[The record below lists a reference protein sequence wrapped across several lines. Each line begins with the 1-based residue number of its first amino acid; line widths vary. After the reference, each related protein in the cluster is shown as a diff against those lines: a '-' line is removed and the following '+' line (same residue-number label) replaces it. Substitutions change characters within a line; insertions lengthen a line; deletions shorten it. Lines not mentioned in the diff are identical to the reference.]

1 VRPRPP
7 THSDRSA
14 RRGRV
19 RHVADPVRR
28 ARAAARRGPR
38 RCRSPTWRRRR
49 PVAALRCRA
58 GTARFA
64 CGVRHSDPAR
74 SGARPVWADV
84 HLHRPRRVRRDG
96 PRQGMTT
103 TIELPWP
110 SGFSLAASSRFVMNF
125 AASQGGEAA
134 SALNLTFALDRTW
147 LPVGVRVT
155 AGDGVISAE
164 VVTNPEGASAAS
176 IHENLVRILNLHVE
190 NDPLARIGSE
200 DRIVEHLRQRYPGLR
215 PVQFPTPWEAAAW
228 AVIGHRVRITQAAAI
243 KQRLSAQ
250 FGHRTEFPGGQVLD
264 SFPGP
269 EVLLSLPAMPGL
281 TVRKFDTLRG
291 IARATLDGVLDAERL
306 LSLPSAKASS
316 ELQSLYGIGPFSAEL
331 IL

>member
-1 VRPRPP
+1 
-7 THSDRSA
+7 
-14 RRGRV
+14 
-19 RHVADPVRR
+19 
-28 ARAAARRGPR
+28 
-38 RCRSPTWRRRR
+38 
-49 PVAALRCRA
+49 
-58 GTARFA
+58 
-64 CGVRHSDPAR
+64 
-74 SGARPVWADV
+74 
-84 HLHRPRRVRRDG
+84 
-96 PRQGMTT
+96 MTT

-134 SALNLTFALDRTW
+134 SALNLAFALDRTW

-155 AGDGVISAE
+155 AGDGAIRAE
-164 VVTNPEGASAAS
+164 VVTNPEGASKAS

-243 KQRLSAQ
+243 KQRLSAR
-250 FGHRTEFPGGQVLD
+250 FGHRTEFPDGQVLD

-269 EVLLSLPAMPGL
+269 EVLLSFPAMPGL

-316 ELQSLYGIGPFSAEL
+316 DLQSLYGIGPFSAEL
-331 IL
+331 ILVRGAGVPDLFPSSEPRLAKAMTALYETADRAEHERIAALWSPFRSWVALLIRRWLEDETGEIARGVPVSEVPTPNFAK